1 MEDNLIEYEALLE
14 KAKDFD
20 NLRNGGIWRIVEELV
35 EAVEDL
41 LEENSFLATGKDSD
55 KGFALGWKAAIE
67 AAALWT
73 DEDDA
78 DVRGHALVH
87 IGGYY
92 RGRQIRSIPMP
103 ADAQSALDRLTVQA
117 KVQGMR
123 EAAEIARCHSDER
136 PYRYSMDWNDG
147 YIDGCRDAGEAIIN
161 RAEQIEK
168 GLSSEQ

>member
-1 MEDNLIEYEALLE
+1 MEIDKYQTLLE
-14 KAKDFD
+14 KAKDFN

-55 KGFALGWKAAIE
+55 KGFALGWWAAIE

-78 DVRGHALVH
+78 DVRGHASVH

-92 RGRQIRSIPMP
+92 RGRQIRKIPMP
-103 ADAQSALDRLTVQA
+103 TDAQATLDRLTAQA
-117 KVQGMR
+117 RAEGMR
-123 EAAEIARCHSDER
+123 EAAKILMER
-136 PYRYSMDWNDG
+136 GFLIYDPI
-147 YIDGCRDAGEAIIN
+147 ID
-161 RAEQIEK
+161 RAEEIEK
-168 GLSSEQ
+168 GLNNE